1 MTINL
6 VDLEGM
12 LNELKRV
19 REKYSLPKGIIF
31 VPDKMEISVQRTS
44 YGNFRLVYEEFF
56 TYIPNLVVGAV
67 ITSTINMLTQI
78 GLPKESITRI
88 NRNGVRLELS
98 GNLYKIIGCILS
110 ELLIQQKMKTEE
122 ASNVFTMT
130 ERVQRAFGNL
140 SEYEYE
146 WNDDIQRKFL
156 DNSEKSFRLIQE
168 NPSIRRE
175 MQDVVDKYTKKP
187 IAKPA
192 NSSAK
197 GSGLADTRTE
207 NV

>member
-110 ELLIQQKMKTEE
+110 ELLIQQK
-122 ASNVFTMT
+122 
-130 ERVQRAFGNL
+130 
-140 SEYEYE
+140 
-146 WNDDIQRKFL
+146 
-156 DNSEKSFRLIQE
+156 
-168 NPSIRRE
+168 
-175 MQDVVDKYTKKP
+175 
-187 IAKPA
+187 
-192 NSSAK
+192 
-197 GSGLADTRTE
+197 
-207 NV
+207 